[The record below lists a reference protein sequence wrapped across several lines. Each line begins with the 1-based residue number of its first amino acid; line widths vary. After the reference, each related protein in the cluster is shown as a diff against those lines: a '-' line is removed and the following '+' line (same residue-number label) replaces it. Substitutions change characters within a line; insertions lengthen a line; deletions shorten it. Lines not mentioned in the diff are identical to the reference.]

1 MRIRHVSRWPRW
13 RKATAQGLTSHTG
26 TVADFKN
33 ASTSGWSL
41 LHCVALFASGVTAG
55 AVLGAVT
62 AGILV
67 LASRPDWTAPGE
79 VGLAG
84 FALFIGG
91 AVGAVVATT
100 AAIGAFLGLLA
111 LDRSGNLSA
120 ARRSLVAGFAAAAA
134 IVALLSLP
142 YVAGLFD
149 IGFVGISVLAAVSG
163 ALTWGGARTIQR
175 RSMNLLPVAE
185 S

>member
-1 MRIRHVSRWPRW
+1 
-13 RKATAQGLTSHTG
+13 
-26 TVADFKN
+26 VADFRK

-41 LHCVALFASGVTAG
+41 LHCVALFASGVAGG

-67 LASRPDWTAPGE
+67 LASRPDWTAPGG

-91 AVGAVVATT
+91 AAGVVVATA
-100 AAIGAFLGLLA
+100 AAIGAFLGLLV
-111 LDRSGNLSA
+111 LDHLGNLSA
-120 ARRSLVAGFAAAAA
+120 ARRSLVAGFAAAAT
-134 IVALLSLP
+134 IVAFLSLP
-142 YVAGLFD
+142 YVAGRFD
-149 IGFVGISVLAAVSG
+149 INFVWISVLAAVSG
-163 ALTWGGARTIQR
+163 TLTWGGVRAIQR